1 MPVARIVYSWNFEL
15 FCLALAHDQ
24 PNNLASVDDWICM
37 LATLETTVCG
47 PPEFSRLNPRWLD
60 GRRPVVCYGEAGVE
74 AGVEAGAEAEDCLD
88 TQLASG
94 GRADTSLHTAASLL

>member
-1 MPVARIVYSWNFEL
+1 MSVARIVNSWNFEL

-24 PNNLASVDDWICM
+24 PNNLACVDDCSCM
-37 LATLETTVCG
+37 LATLEPTVCG
-47 PPEFSRLNPRWLD
+47 PLRVLPTQPAMV

-74 AGVEAGAEAEDCLD
+74 AGAEDCLD

>member
-1 MPVARIVYSWNFEL
+1 
-15 FCLALAHDQ
+15 
-24 PNNLASVDDWICM
+24 M
-37 LATLETTVCG
+37 LATLEPTVCG
-47 PPEFSRLNPRWLD
+47 PPGVLPTQPAMV

>member
-37 LATLETTVCG
+37 VATLEPTVCG
-47 PPEFSRLNPRWLD
+47 PLRVLPTQPAMV
-60 GRRPVVCYGEAGVE
+60 GRRPVVCYGE

-94 GRADTSLHTAASLL
+94 GRADTSLHTAASLV

>member
-47 PPEFSRLNPRWLD
+47 PLRVLP
-60 GRRPVVCYGEAGVE
+60 
-74 AGVEAGAEAEDCLD
+74 
-88 TQLASG
+88 TQPAMV
-94 GRADTSLHTAASLL
+94 GRAAGGLLWRGRYRGRGGGG